1 MTQFCA
7 AGERRRDEM
16 DPGYPLDS
24 ATIPVESE
32 NKAIE
37 HVLENTG
44 INMRFRETVVKA
56 NLPASESTLEIVSR
70 CLYVVDSR

>member
-1 MTQFCA
+1 
-7 AGERRRDEM
+7 M
-16 DPGYPLDS
+16 DPGYPLGS
-24 ATIPVESE
+24 ATMLVESE

-37 HVLENTG
+37 HVLEYNG
-44 INMRFRETVVKA
+44 INMCFRETVVKA